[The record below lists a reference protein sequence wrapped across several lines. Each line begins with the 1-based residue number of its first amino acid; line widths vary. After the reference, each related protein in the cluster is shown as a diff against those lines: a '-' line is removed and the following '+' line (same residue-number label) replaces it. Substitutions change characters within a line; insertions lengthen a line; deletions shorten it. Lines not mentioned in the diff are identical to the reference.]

1 MNISVIQKI
10 APNTSQG
17 IQLYLADLADTYS
30 ICVAT
35 NATADDQAIVFR
47 ILNHTHQATVPA
59 SSQCQLLIEM
69 LRIPYR
75 VPLSILPDTA
85 TEDIATLIS
94 PIQSRV
100 ALGPQAHAYVMSRLG
115 LRGSIVCGV
124 PGAGHSY
131 ISSILANDLQ
141 VPMYNPESVPLTAQ
155 LSGRIITGHVSLNH
169 SGTRMFG
176 TAVTTSTM
184 VTAVHERS
192 ALGYYIVRHPLD
204 ILVSGF
210 ALSQQ
215 LHFFDS
221 TRFIADNNF
230 TIISE
235 KLSGKLLGVSS
246 STGDW
251 RTRFEEE
258 RLNLSH
264 FMIHPGHGLPSLAQV
279 IFLHSFFTR
288 HNSWRIIQFE
298 QLIRYPL
305 AFIQELFG
313 SAGYPSHSTAI
324 QANML
329 TPARASPNRWGS
341 VTPRTRTTV
350 LDALGRELISGIEAA
365 GFEV

>member
-10 APNTSQG
+10 PQDASQG
-17 IQLYLADLADTYS
+17 IHLYLADLSDTYS

-35 NATADDQAIVFR
+35 NAMADDRAIVFR
-47 ILNHTHQATVPA
+47 ILNHTHQATIPA
-59 SSQCQLLIEM
+59 WSQCQILIEM
-69 LRIPYR
+69 LKMPYR

-85 TEDIATLIS
+85 TDDIASLIN

-115 LRGSIVCGV
+115 LRGSLVCGL

-141 VPMYNPESVPLTAQ
+141 ARMYNPLSMPPIAR
-155 LSGRIITGHVSLNH
+155 LSGQIVTGHVSL
-169 SGTRMFG
+169 SQRGTRMFG
-176 TAVTTSTM
+176 TSVTTSMM

-215 LHFFDS
+215 LNHLNMSPEMADS
-221 TRFIADNNF
+221 SID
-230 TIISE
+230 IISE

-251 RTRFEEE
+251 RTQLEQQRI
-258 RLNLSH
+258 NLSQ
-264 FMIHPGHGLPSLAQV
+264 FMIHPDHGLPSLAQV
-279 IFLHSFFTR
+279 LFLHNFFTS
-288 HNSWRIIQFE
+288 NKSWRIIRFE
-298 QLIRYPL
+298 QVIRYPL

-313 SAGYPSHSTAI
+313 SAGYASHATAV

-329 TPARASPNRWGS
+329 TPARASANRWHS
-341 VTPRTRTTV
+341 LTPRTRTSV
-350 LDALGRELISGIEAA
+350 LDALGRELISGIETA
-365 GFEV
+365 GFEI